1 MGLDKP
7 TKNLGGPMLKYF
19 FAISCLTLTAFGA
32 MADDEMP
39 TPTFSYIEK
48 AILTPKCVRCHS
60 QTHATDGYAFDNYD
74 GAMKAVNT
82 SDPSSSLIYTITNE
96 GYMPP
101 IQSERLSES
110 QQDLLLQWI
119 KDGAQNN

>member
-1 MGLDKP
+1 MGLGKP
-7 TKNLGGPMLKYF
+7 IKNLGGSMLKYF

-39 TPTFSYIEK
+39 TPTFSFIEK

-60 QTHATDGYAFDNYD
+60 QTHATDGYAFDSYH
-74 GAMKAVNT
+74 GTMKAVNT
-82 SDPSSSLIYTITNE
+82 ADPSSSLIYTITNE

-101 IQSERLSES
+101 TQSERLSEAEEY
-110 QQDLLLQWI
+110 LLLQWI
-119 KDGAQNN
+119 KNGAKND